1 MGSLEAD
8 IRMEERRKKSRGE
21 NLEDRQMKRYM
32 RSLKRKA
39 RKENQSQVRT
49 PESTVAF
56 TETLESKKQ
65 EVKNQKK
72 TEIKTEKVTQAVKSK
87 DESGQE
93 NKKEVSKPNESSKKE
108 KDSSRTSEWVEEMNK
123 INDQKS
129 QEKKKEKKKQKQK
142 QPAPSTSNENET
154 LASSSPEFSPI
165 VYWREPIPDV
175 EILSLDSSN
184 NAEISNTTKS
194 PKSPDDELRRCLSLD
209 TKTIWFDKSKCED
222 AEAKFQ
228 AKKSQEAKLSSTK
241 VKKEDRKKSK
251 PKNTNEKQAKVQEDT
266 IREGY
271 EPNDYGDKT
280 LEDVLED
287 FRCDNERFRT
297 QIIGLTQIIVNL
309 QIRIGHLESTPTEE
323 AFRKLSSESDE
334 GVDMSE
340 LAYNKGQSS
349 KCPFYADCVCNSDS
363 DDTNT
368 VISDESCSDINI
380 QNSLNSGS
388 EFEEFP
394 PI

>member
-1 MGSLEAD
+1 MTFTEVLCTL
-8 IRMEERRKKSRGE
+8 IPIFF
-21 NLEDRQMKRYM
+21 

-56 TETLESKKQ
+56 TEALESKKT

-93 NKKEVSKPNESSKKE
+93 IKKNISKPNESSKKE
-108 KDSSRTSEWVEEMNK
+108 KDTSRTSEWVEEMNK

-129 QEKKKEKKKQKQK
+129 QEKKKEKKKQKK
-142 QPAPSTSNENET
+142 PAPSTSNEIET
-154 LASSSPEFSPI
+154 LTTSSSPEFSPI

-194 PKSPDDELRRCLSLD
+194 PKSPDDELKRCLSLD

-228 AKKSQEAKLSSTK
+228 AKKSQEAKKSSTK
-241 VKKEDRKKSK
+241 VKKEDMSKSK
-251 PKNTNEKQAKVQEDT
+251 PENANEKQAKLQEDT

-297 QIIGLTQIIVNL
+297 QIIGLTQIIENL

-323 AFRKLSSESDE
+323 VNEIFYLSRFIKRI
-334 GVDMSE
+334 
-340 LAYNKGQSS
+340 L
-349 KCPFYADCVCNSDS
+349 
-363 DDTNT
+363 
-368 VISDESCSDINI
+368 
-380 QNSLNSGS
+380 
-388 EFEEFP
+388 
-394 PI
+394 

>member
-56 TETLESKKQ
+56 TEALESKKT

-93 NKKEVSKPNESSKKE
+93 IKKNISKPNESSKKE
-108 KDSSRTSEWVEEMNK
+108 KDTSRTSEWVEEMNK

-129 QEKKKEKKKQKQK
+129 QEKKKEKKKQKK
-142 QPAPSTSNENET
+142 PAPSTSNEIET
-154 LASSSPEFSPI
+154 LTTSSSPEFSPI

-194 PKSPDDELRRCLSLD
+194 PKSPDDELKRCLSLD

-251 PKNTNEKQAKVQEDT
+251 PKNT
-266 IREGY
+266 
-271 EPNDYGDKT
+271 
-280 LEDVLED
+280 
-287 FRCDNERFRT
+287 
-297 QIIGLTQIIVNL
+297 
-309 QIRIGHLESTPTEE
+309 
-323 AFRKLSSESDE
+323 
-334 GVDMSE
+334 
-340 LAYNKGQSS
+340 
-349 KCPFYADCVCNSDS
+349 
-363 DDTNT
+363 
-368 VISDESCSDINI
+368 
-380 QNSLNSGS
+380 
-388 EFEEFP
+388 
-394 PI
+394 

>member
-1 MGSLEAD
+1 MTFTEVLCTL
-8 IRMEERRKKSRGE
+8 IPIFF
-21 NLEDRQMKRYM
+21 

-49 PESTVAF
+49 HRTPESVVAF
-56 TETLESKKQ
+56 AEALESEKT
-65 EVKNQKK
+65 EVKNQNK
-72 TEIKTEKVTQAVKSK
+72 TEIKTEKGSQAVKSK

-93 NKKEVSKPNESSKKE
+93 TKKKASKPNESSKKE
-108 KDSSRTSEWVEEMNK
+108 KDTSRTSEWVEEMNK

-129 QEKKKEKKKQKQK
+129 QEKKKEKKKQKQ
-142 QPAPSTSNENET
+142 PAPSTSHENET

-184 NAEISNTTKS
+184 NAEILDITKS

-209 TKTIWFDKSKCED
+209 NKTVWFDKSKCED

-228 AKKSQEAKLSSTK
+228 AKKAQEAKKSFTK
-241 VKKEDRKKSK
+241 EKKEDRTKSK
-251 PKNTNEKQAKVQEDT
+251 PENTNEKQEKLQENT

-297 QIIGLTQIIVNL
+297 QIIGLTQIVENL

-323 AFRKLSSESDE
+323 VNEI
-334 GVDMSE
+334 
-340 LAYNKGQSS
+340 
-349 KCPFYADCVCNSDS
+349 FYIFVKM
-363 DDTNT
+363 
-368 VISDESCSDINI
+368 
-380 QNSLNSGS
+380 
-388 EFEEFP
+388 F
-394 PI
+394 